1 MILRTSSA
9 SALLSLLFA
18 LVAVSPPAAPACAV
32 APPRNKPVEIADES
46 AIIIWDANSKTE
58 HFIRRAT
65 FKSYADDFGFLV
77 PTPTQPTLKE
87 ADDKAFTELAT
98 ITAPRV
104 VTQTRASGGGGC
116 ACGMAAAPK
125 AAGPAATTKSAE
137 EEPAVRVLDEQ
148 RVAGYDTAILEAD
161 NADALKKWLEEHSY
175 DVSPRLTDWVAPY
188 IQAKWKITAFKVAK
202 KDGKEPEVSTTA
214 LRMTFQTEKP
224 FFPYREPAAD
234 IPVDNVKDKQPAPA
248 RLLRVF
254 FLSDARVQGTIGDK
268 GASWPGQTV
277 WANRLSA
284 EQRGQL
290 LGQLKLGADTLPSS
304 WWLTEFEDHSSPRPG
319 TDDVYFS
326 PSADQSTVEREPH
339 IKYVS
344 SKIPDCVMCYAL
356 AAYMIVP
363 GLIRWV
369 RRKK

>member
-1 MILRTSSA
+1 MILRTSLGT
-9 SALLSLLFA
+9 ALLLLLLA
-18 LVAVSPPAAPACAV
+18 LVSVSPPAAPACAV
-32 APPRNKPVEIADES
+32 APPQNKPVEIADES
-46 AIIIWDANSKTE
+46 AIIIWDAKSKTE

-77 PTPTQPTLKE
+77 PTPTKPTLKE

-104 VTQTRASGGGGC
+104 VTQSQPSGGGGC
-116 ACGMAAAPK
+116 ACGMAAPK
-125 AAGPAATTKSAE
+125 AASSVGTKSAA

-161 NADALKKWLEEHSY
+161 SADALNKWLEEHSY
-175 DVSPRLTDWVAPY
+175 DVSPRLKEWVAPY

-202 KDGKEPEVSTTA
+202 KDDNEPSVSTKA
-214 LRMTFQTEKP
+214 LRMTFQTDKP
-224 FFPYREPAAD
+224 FFPYREPAAE
-234 IPVDNVKDKQPAPA
+234 VAADKKSVEP
-248 RLLRVF
+248 RLLRVY
-254 FLSDARVQGTIGDK
+254 FLSDSRVQGTIGDK
-268 GASWPGQTV
+268 GANWPSTTE
-277 WANRLSA
+277 WANHLTS
-284 EQRGQL
+284 EQREQL
-290 LGQLKLGADTLPSS
+290 LRQLKLDADTPPSS

-344 SKIPDCVMCYAL
+344 SKIPDCIMCYAL
-356 AAYMIVP
+356 AAYATLTTAWRLARSRASRVS
-363 GLIRWV
+363 
-369 RRKK
+369 